1 MLSLVTFG
9 ELTFAKVTFAHP
21 TFGKVTYCSG
31 GFNFPS
37 HKFLL

>member
-1 MLSLVTFG
+1 LVTFG

-21 TFGKVTYCSG
+21 TFGKVTITLG
-31 GFNFPS
+31 DLTFPS